1 VTVVVTGAAGLL
13 GRHVVAALLEAGREV
28 RAVDVVAPPAS
39 GAELVRADLTSFG
52 ETVQAL
58 QGATAVVH
66 AAGIPRPTGVTG
78 VDLFRT
84 NVLASWNVVEAAVLH
99 RVPRLANA
107 SSFSMLGLP
116 FNPRPIVPAYLPI
129 DEAHP
134 TQSQETYALTK
145 QVTEDIVSSATRG
158 SDLTAIS
165 LRMPWIQTSETFARA
180 GAPRRD
186 DPAIGVGSLWAYID
200 ARDAARMF
208 VAALERP
215 VEGHAA
221 VYVSAEDTFM
231 DVPTPTLIERTFGGI
246 DQRMPLVGFATVID
260 TRAADRL
267 LGVRPAYSWRSYPPG
282 ASV

>member
-28 RAVDVVAPPAS
+28 RAVDVVLPLES
-39 GAELVRADLTSFG
+39 GAERVRTDLTSFG
-52 ETVQAL
+52 DTVQAL

-66 AAGIPRPTGVTG
+66 TAGIPRPIGVTG
-78 VDLFRT
+78 ADLFRT
-84 NVLASWNVVEAAVLH
+84 NVLAAWNVVEAAVLH
-99 RVPRLANA
+99 GVPRLANA

-134 TQSQETYALTK
+134 TAPQETYSLSKQLT
-145 QVTEDIVSSATRG
+145 EEIVSAATRRC
-158 SDLTAIS
+158 DLTAVS
-165 LRMPWIQTSETFARA
+165 LRLPWIQTPETFARDVARRRGDPSVAA
-180 GAPRRD
+180 GN
-186 DPAIGVGSLWAYID
+186 LWAYID

-221 VYVSAEDTFM
+221 VYVTADDTFM
-231 DVPTPTLIERTFGGI
+231 EEDTPTLIRRTFGEI
-246 DQRMPLVGFATVID
+246 ELRAPLEGHATVID
-260 TRAADRL
+260 ARAADAL
-267 LGVRPAYSWRSYPPG
+267 LGVRVEHSWRSYP
-282 ASV
+282 AVAA